1 MSTAV
6 STDSVDPIQE
16 QYLTENCIQVDRND
30 GIIGPVSKRECHMNP
45 LLHRAFSVFIFD
57 KERRMLLQK
66 RSSTKI
72 TFPLVWTNSCCSHP
86 LFGIEQNGV
95 DGVKIAAKRKL
106 LHELGIDTVNV
117 GDMEVMGRFIYLAR
131 SDSIWVEHELDYA
144 IIVTNFDA
152 TFKPNPEEVSEVRFV
167 TPDELSEMFIGGK
180 ELFSPWFSLFYK
192 FHWLKTWWE
201 KLDDLKSVRESD
213 DMHSIWSRGNTIFA
227 FTLTVLS
234 AVTLMAFLTS
244 MFAVKSVK
252 VEISAANPRIRS
264 MSDYTNEEGKS
275 DLAMVSLNIHADMS
289 PIFNWNVKQLFI
301 FLVAEYSTMKNVIN
315 QVVLWDKIV
324 KRPDSQVIL
333 EESIHPKY
341 YFLDDG
347 SNLLSHQ
354 NVTLI
359 LKWNIVPNAGRLE
372 DSQGDGQFILKF
384 PSNYV
389 SGRF

>member
-1 MSTAV
+1 
-6 STDSVDPIQE
+6 
-16 QYLTENCIQVDRND
+16 
-30 GIIGPVSKRECHMNP
+30 
-45 LLHRAFSVFIFD
+45 
-57 KERRMLLQK
+57 
-66 RSSTKI
+66 
-72 TFPLVWTNSCCSHP
+72 
-86 LFGIEQNGV
+86 
-95 DGVKIAAKRKL
+95 
-106 LHELGIDTVNV
+106 
-117 GDMEVMGRFIYLAR
+117 
-131 SDSIWVEHELDYA
+131 
-144 IIVTNFDA
+144 
-152 TFKPNPEEVSEVRFV
+152 
-167 TPDELSEMFIGGK
+167 
-180 ELFSPWFSLFYK
+180 
-192 FHWLKTWWE
+192 
-201 KLDDLKSVRESD
+201 
-213 DMHSIWSRGNTIFA
+213 MHSIWSRGNTIFA

-252 VEISAANPRIRS
+252 VEISATNPRIRS

-301 FLVAEYSTMKNVIN
+301 FLVAEYSTMKNVVN

-354 NVTLI
+354 NVTLV

-372 DSQGDGQFILKF
+372 DAQGDGQFVVKF